1 MIVNLTDT
9 TTHDISEKLDQ
20 MHEERGE
27 TTSGRVLTLLI
38 TCLPTELDESVH
50 TASAASREHPCRIIA
65 LVKGA
70 GAVEAAESRLD
81 AEIRTGTDAGAG
93 EVIILRPFGELTGHL
108 DTLVIPLMVPDT
120 PAVAWWPTT
129 PPLNPSK
136 DPIGAMASSR
146 LTDASRTPDPQRT
159 FELLRKSATPD
170 DVDLS
175 WTRLTVW
182 RAMLASML
190 DQPPHEPITSAQV
203 SGEPGNLSVWL
214 LAAWLHVQLGVPVG
228 IEWDSA
234 ATAVRGVK
242 MYRSDGELSFDRPC
256 EDQAVVSVPGEAP
269 QQISVPMRTLVECM
283 SEELRRLNPDE
294 VYVKVIHSDFDFT
307 ETFVDE

>member
-1 MIVNLTDT
+1 MIVELKDT

-20 MHEERGE
+20 IHEERGE

-38 TCLPTELDESVH
+38 TCSPNDLEESVH
-50 TASAASREHPCRIIA
+50 IASSASREHPCRIIA
-65 LVKGA
+65 LVKGD
-70 GAVEAAESRLD
+70 VEATSSHLD

-93 EVIILRPFGELTGHL
+93 EVIVLKPVGELTGHL

-129 PPLNPSK
+129 PPMNPAK
-136 DPIGAMASSR
+136 DPIGAMATSR

-159 FELLRKSATPD
+159 FEQLRKYATPD

-182 RAMLASML
+182 RAMLASLL
-190 DQPPHEPITSAQV
+190 DQPPHLPITSAQV
-203 SGEPGNLSVWL
+203 SGEPGNLSVWM

-234 ATAVRGVK
+234 AKAVRGVK
-242 MYRSDGELSFDRPC
+242 LFRSDGELSFDRPR
-256 EDQAVVSVPGEAP
+256 EDQAVVSVPGEQP
-269 QQISVPMRTLVECM
+269 QPISVPLRTLVECM

-294 VYVKVIHSDFDFT
+294 VYVRVINSDFEF
-307 ETFVDE
+307 EQSFVDE